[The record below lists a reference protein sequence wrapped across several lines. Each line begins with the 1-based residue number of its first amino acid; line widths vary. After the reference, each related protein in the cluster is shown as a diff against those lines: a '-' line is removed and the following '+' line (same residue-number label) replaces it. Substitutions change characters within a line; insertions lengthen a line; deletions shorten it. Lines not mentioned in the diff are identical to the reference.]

1 MPLKSRP
8 WQCIFLEVV
17 RGFKKFCIFLEV
29 VRGFKKFCLSDEME
43 VEKKARYTG
52 SGHEAR

>member
-17 RGFKKFCIFLEV
+17 RGFKKFC
-29 VRGFKKFCLSDEME
+29 LSDEME
-43 VEKKARYTG
+43 AEEKAWYTG
-52 SGHEAR
+52 SEHEARQEL